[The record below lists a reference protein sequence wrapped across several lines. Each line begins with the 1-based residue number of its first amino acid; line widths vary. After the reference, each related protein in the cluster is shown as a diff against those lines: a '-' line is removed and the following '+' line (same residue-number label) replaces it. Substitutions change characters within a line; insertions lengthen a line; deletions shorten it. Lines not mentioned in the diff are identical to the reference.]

1 MKFVFVS
8 YVNTPA
14 FDRPEDWVSRIKAYL
29 GILHSLS
36 KLGHTVIS
44 IDQINYEGE
53 YLSNGVHHYFV
64 NFGNYALY
72 FPWQLHRFVK
82 KLKPDIVV
90 VNGLHFPLQIIQLRL
105 QLGRK
110 IRIIAQNHAE
120 KPFPGIKKY
129 LQLLADHCINA
140 YLFCSKAMGEEWVT
154 KGNIGSLKK
163 IHEVMEV
170 SSEFYLTDKTLAKAK
185 NNISGSPVYLW
196 VGRMNRNKD
205 PLTVVKAFLRFIENW
220 PSARLYM
227 IFQTTE
233 LLDEIQ
239 KILAGKKNNKDAVIL
254 IGKVPHDEMI
264 YWYNSSDF
272 IISGSYY
279 EGSGTAVCEAMS
291 CGCIPILTDIL
302 SFRMMTDN
310 GNYGSLYPPGNAD
323 ALLVLLTNSVLI
335 DINENRNKTLEQ
347 FNKTLSFDAIARQ
360 FQDIAVS
367 I

>member
-1 MKFVFVS
+1 
-8 YVNTPA
+8 
-14 FDRPEDWVSRIKAYL
+14 
-29 GILHSLS
+29 
-36 KLGHTVIS
+36 
-44 IDQINYEGE
+44 
-53 YLSNGVHHYFV
+53 
-64 NFGNYALY
+64 
-72 FPWQLHRFVK
+72 
-82 KLKPDIVV
+82 
-90 VNGLHFPLQIIQLRL
+90 
-105 QLGRK
+105 
-110 IRIIAQNHAE
+110 
-120 KPFPGIKKY
+120 
-129 LQLLADHCINA
+129 
-140 YLFCSKAMGEEWVT
+140 MGEEWVT